1 MSSNGSIAQLETNSL
16 CRNKKTAWSLRIG
29 HPTDL
34 LTPRGLGFRF
44 CQPSRNQARL
54 ENELF
59 HPESQGI
66 RLKPSSF
73 LSVGIQG
80 NAEAEVVVP
89 VRRVVPVPVRR
100 PTIRGLV
107 VPTAATVH
115 AVRAL
120 KVRPPHQVVTPPCE
134 ISNCTHLHFGQMLL
148 AM

>member
-1 MSSNGSIAQLETNSL
+1 LSSNRSIAQLETNSL

-34 LTPRGLGFRF
+34 LTPRGLGLRFRW
-44 CQPSRNQARL
+44 PSRNPASQ

-73 LSVGIQG
+73 LAVGIQG
-80 NAEAEVVVP
+80 NTKAVVVVVA

-107 VPTAATVH
+107 VSTAATVH

-120 KVRPPHQVVTPPCE
+120 KVRPPH
-134 ISNCTHLHFGQMLL
+134 
-148 AM
+148 